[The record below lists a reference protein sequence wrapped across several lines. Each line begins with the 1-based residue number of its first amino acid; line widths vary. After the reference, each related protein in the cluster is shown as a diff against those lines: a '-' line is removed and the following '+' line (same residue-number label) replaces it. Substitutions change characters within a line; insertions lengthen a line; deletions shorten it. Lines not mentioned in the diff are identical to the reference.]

1 MQRHD
6 RSVPAMDGLPM
17 KKTDQLPQRNRQAS
31 VPPFSFMGLDLV
43 EWGQVSRA
51 ESVKAKGELSCFVM
65 YVHMSTVNRTCTCSM
80 YVNRVSLTC
89 RDTCICMYI
98 HVYIHT

>member
-31 VPPFSFMGLDLV
+31 VPPFSWPGPGGV
-43 EWGQVSRA
+43 GARVSRA